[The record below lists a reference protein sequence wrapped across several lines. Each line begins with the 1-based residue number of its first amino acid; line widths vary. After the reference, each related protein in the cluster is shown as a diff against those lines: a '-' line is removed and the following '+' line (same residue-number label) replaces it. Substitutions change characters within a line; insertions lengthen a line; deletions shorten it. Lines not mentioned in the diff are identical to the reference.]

1 MTILSIDIN
10 EMEDYGIDAAVSNSV
25 KVYLKQAAS
34 YSLLTKEEER
44 ELAEAAAA
52 GDINARNDLVNHNLR
67 LVISIAKQ
75 YMGKG
80 LPLLDLIQEGNLG
93 LMTAVD
99 KFDIEKGFRF
109 ATYATY
115 WIKQSIAKAVKEQ
128 TRSIRIP
135 INIINLISSVRK
147 AERELGQIL
156 KREPKSEE
164 IAKFLGLDIKKVKL
178 AYEWVKDASSLDV
191 TIGEDEESTLGDFI
205 EDDTATA
212 SFAAIEDN
220 DRNAIIREVL
230 STLSERERFIIEHRF
245 GIGLTKPETLEE
257 VGKQMNLSK
266 ERVRQLETMA
276 LRKLRNPRRAS
287 LLKDFI

>member
-67 LVISIAKQ
+67 LVVSIAKQ

-205 EDDTATA
+205 EDDAATA

-245 GIGLTKPETLEE
+245 GIGLTRPETLEE

>member
-67 LVISIAKQ
+67 LVVSIAKQ

-128 TRSIRIP
+128 TRNIRIP

-205 EDDTATA
+205 EDDAATA
-212 SFAAIEDN
+212 SFATIEDN

>member
-67 LVISIAKQ
+67 LVVSIAKQ

-191 TIGEDEESTLGDFI
+191 TIGEDEEATLGDFI
-205 EDDTATA
+205 EDDAATA
-212 SFAAIEDN
+212 SFATIEDN

-245 GIGLTKPETLEE
+245 GIGLTRPETLEE

>member
-67 LVISIAKQ
+67 LVVSIAKQ

-205 EDDTATA
+205 EDDAATA